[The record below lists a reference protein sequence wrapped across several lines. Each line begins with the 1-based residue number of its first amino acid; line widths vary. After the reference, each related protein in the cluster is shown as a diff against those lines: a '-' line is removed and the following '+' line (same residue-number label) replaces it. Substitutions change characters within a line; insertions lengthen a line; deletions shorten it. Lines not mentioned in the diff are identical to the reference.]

1 MRSSLLFIFITITQC
16 FLFGSC
22 YKQQE
27 SVKSAKVIKK
37 TVVEVKTSYRFA
49 YHLSDSLT
57 IKLLQDTS
65 ATETNVIGL
74 NLSNGQQFTLSPRI
88 LRDFTLEMV
97 DLNFDGYGDIKA
109 YREGGATG
117 NEWYDC
123 WLYNPQQKQWMKNG
137 FLSNACSP
145 ELDTLNRKLIA
156 YYSGGWADQ
165 LLSVYTVS
173 DTSFKLIEDWYVEP
187 RSDTSMIYI
196 NHIKGRRLIK
206 RDSIQSN
213 WGLRTMY
220 NKRNGLNT
228 KGE

>member
-1 MRSSLLFIFITITQC
+1 MT
-16 FLFGSC
+16 G
-22 YKQQE
+22 
-27 SVKSAKVIKK
+27 
-37 TVVEVKTSYRFA
+37 VEVKTSYRFA
-49 YHLSDSLT
+49 YHLLDSLT
-57 IKLLQDTS
+57 INLLQDTL
-65 ATETNVIGL
+65 AAETNVIGL
-74 NLSNGQQFTLSPRI
+74 NLSNGQRFTLSPRT
-88 LRDFTLEMV
+88 LRDLEMV
-97 DLNFDGYGDIKA
+97 DFNFDGYGDIKA
-109 YREGGATG
+109 FREGGATG
-117 NEWYDC
+117 NEWFDC
-123 WLYNPQQKQWMKNG
+123 WLYNPQQKKWMKNR
-137 FLSNACSP
+137 FLSSACSP
-145 ELDTLNRKLIA
+145 KLDTLNRRLIT